1 MNALRSVVGAGT
13 VAVAM
18 LLSSGAAVGML
29 YQSGG
34 ADAVLKGGNPK
45 TATVSSV
52 TLDQSDPH
60 LGTTVTFT
68 VSVPSSVK
76 APRVSVTCSQGTSL
90 VYGEAG
96 AFDHAFLLG
105 GASSVWLQVGGAAEC
120 AVDLFYWD
128 YVGQHQ
134 VYVWLASTAFSAGG

>member
-1 MNALRSVVGAGT
+1 MKALRSVIGAGT

-18 LLSSGAAVGML
+18 VLSSVTAVAAPD
-29 YQSGG
+29 QNGG
-34 ADAVLKGGNPK
+34 ADAMSKGGNPK

-60 LGTTVTFT
+60 LGSTVTFT
-68 VSVPSSVK
+68 VTVPSSVK
-76 APRVSVTCSQGTSL
+76 APRVSVMCSQGTAL

-96 AFDHAFLLG
+96 TFDHAFLLG
-105 GASSVWLQVGGAAEC
+105 GASSVWLQVGGAADC

-128 YVGQHQ
+128 YAGQQQ
-134 VYVWLASTAFSAGG
+134 VYVWLASTTFSAGG